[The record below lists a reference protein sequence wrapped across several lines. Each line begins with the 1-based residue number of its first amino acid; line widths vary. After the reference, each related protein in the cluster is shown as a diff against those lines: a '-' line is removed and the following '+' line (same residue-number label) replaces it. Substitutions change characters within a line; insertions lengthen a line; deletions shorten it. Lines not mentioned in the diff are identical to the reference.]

1 MPSCRCV
8 RFKIADSAL
17 QDLANYRPPMLRL
30 VAAYP
35 IAGFARQL
43 SATELDFEPDFGRRP
58 LALRGCISRDEF
70 SRGSQA
76 WHSTERT
83 LAPANLVLR
92 CKASLTRS

>member
-17 QDLANYRPPMLRL
+17 QDLANYQPPMLRL

-35 IAGFARQL
+35 IAGRQL
-43 SATELDFEPDFGRRP
+43 SATELDFEPGCGRRP
-58 LALRGCISRDEF
+58 LALRRCISRDEF